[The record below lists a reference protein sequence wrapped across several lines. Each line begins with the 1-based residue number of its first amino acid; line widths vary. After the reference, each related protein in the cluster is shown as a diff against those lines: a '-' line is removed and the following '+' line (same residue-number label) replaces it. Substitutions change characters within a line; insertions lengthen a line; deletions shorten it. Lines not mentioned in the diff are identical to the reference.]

1 MTTKLKKQNEKFLI
15 MRKTLILSVTFLLAI
30 KIGIIFGDVFYN
42 SENEIVENVDIRTF
56 RNVLNSTLPVIDTIY
71 NSGSISLSFSGQLR
85 GIIKTLFHFDLGY
98 PITVL
103 NTQSPHFK
111 EFYINRYK
119 AYANQNDKIYE
130 PYAYIADLDIQENTE
145 GEYDFVNRES
155 SITYN
160 GEDDNDNKGDSEKNA
175 VNIDKI
181 AINNYE
187 TNFNINIKQIMET
200 PLKLEFSKKGPQVL
214 IYHTHTTESFITN
227 LEQLDQNGIPNR
239 TTDATN
245 NVVRVGEELAQVLRK
260 KYNIEVIH
268 NSTIHNY
275 PADTGA
281 YGRSLNT
288 ATNIL
293 NSYPSIQIV
302 IDIHRDGV
310 DGDRLRTVTEINGK
324 KAAKMMF
331 VVGTNATGLNHPE
344 WKENLKL
351 AITLQNILDKKYP
364 GITRPIY
371 ISENRYNQHLT
382 NGTLIVE
389 IGGDGNLI
397 SECLESTKY
406 LAEVINEVLKEYE

>member
-1 MTTKLKKQNEKFLI
+1 MTIKLKKQCEKFLI
-15 MRKTLILSVTFLLAI
+15 VRRFLFLSLAFLLAI
-30 KIGIIFGDVFYN
+30 KIGVLFGDIFYN
-42 SENEIVENVDIRTF
+42 SENQIIESIDVGTF
-56 RNVLNSTLPVIDTIY
+56 RSALNSTLPVIDTIY
-71 NSGSISLSFSGQLR
+71 NSGSASLSFSGQLR
-85 GIIKTLFHFDLGY
+85 GVIKSLFHFDLGY
-98 PITVL
+98 PITLL
-103 NTQSPHFK
+103 NAQSPYFQN
-111 EFYINRYK
+111 FYTNGYND
-119 AYANQNDKIYE
+119 YVNQNKKFYE
-130 PYAYIADLDIQENTE
+130 PYAYIADLDTQENMD
-145 GEYDFVNRES
+145 GESNFVNRES
-155 SITYN
+155 SVTYN

-187 TNFNINIKQIMET
+187 TNFNINVKEIMET
-200 PLKLEFSKKGPQVL
+200 PLKLNFEQKGPQVL
-214 IYHTHTTESFITN
+214 IYHTHTTESFITD
-227 LEQLDQNGIPNR
+227 LEQLGQKGIPNR

-245 NVVRVGEELAQVLRK
+245 NVVRVGEELAQILRK

-275 PADTGA
+275 PSDTGA

-288 ATNIL
+288 ASNIL

-302 IDIHRDGV
+302 IDIHRDGIK
-310 DGDRLRTVTEINGK
+310 DNKLRTVTEIDGK
-324 KAAKMMF
+324 KVAKMMF

-351 AITLQNILDKKYP
+351 AITFQNMLDKRYP

-406 LAEVINEVLKEYE
+406 LAEVIDEVLNK

>member
-1 MTTKLKKQNEKFLI
+1 MTIKLKKQCEKFLI
-15 MRKTLILSVTFLLAI
+15 VRRFLFLSLAFLLAI
-30 KIGIIFGDVFYN
+30 KIGVLFGDIFHN
-42 SENEIVENVDIRTF
+42 SENQIIESIDVGTF
-56 RNVLNSTLPVIDTIY
+56 RSALNSTLPVIDTIY
-71 NSGSISLSFSGQLR
+71 NSGSASLSFSGQLR
-85 GIIKTLFHFDLGY
+85 GVIKSLFHFDLGY
-98 PITVL
+98 PITLL
-103 NTQSPHFK
+103 NAQSPYFQN
-111 EFYINRYK
+111 FYTNGYND
-119 AYANQNDKIYE
+119 YVNQNKKFYE
-130 PYAYIADLDIQENTE
+130 PYAYIADLDTQENMD
-145 GEYDFVNRES
+145 GESNFVNRES
-155 SITYN
+155 SVTYN

-187 TNFNINIKQIMET
+187 TNFNINVKEIMET
-200 PLKLEFSKKGPQVL
+200 PLKLNFEQKGPQVL
-214 IYHTHTTESFITN
+214 IYHTHTTESFITD
-227 LEQLDQNGIPNR
+227 LEQLGQKGIPNR

-245 NVVRVGEELAQVLRK
+245 NVVRVGEELAQILRK

-275 PADTGA
+275 PSDTGA

-288 ATNIL
+288 ASNIL

-302 IDIHRDGV
+302 IDIHRDGIK
-310 DGDRLRTVTEINGK
+310 DNKLRTVTEIDGK
-324 KAAKMMF
+324 KVAKMMF

-351 AITLQNILDKKYP
+351 AITFQNMLDKRYP

-406 LAEVINEVLKEYE
+406 LAEVIDEVLNK